1 MLPVILGTDAS
12 GTEHSLIDR
21 QFALSSSLISYWSL
35 NDPSFASLNV
45 TTDYFTESADIHLK
59 VMGGDLN
66 TLNGGREWVVVW
78 VVLGVFVGVGVG
90 VGVVWVF
97 VKRGEKE
104 EGYDTL

>member
-1 MLPVILGTDAS
+1 M
-12 GTEHSLIDR
+12 
-21 QFALSSSLISYWSL
+21 
-35 NDPSFASLNV
+35 
-45 TTDYFTESADIHLK
+45 
-59 VMGGDLN
+59 N